1 MQVWQKGKAKYIHIF
16 VVVVVVVVVFLFV
29 LFFRDQTRGNKHFLH
44 TVNGAIIK

>member
-16 VVVVVVVVVFLFV
+16 VVVVVVVVFCFV
-29 LFFRDQTRGNKHFLH
+29 LFFRDQTRGNKHFLR